1 MLFSLRLWNPP
12 PPILRISSDYGE
24 GPEPGVPSKVHQMV
38 VDRVSSILLSSS
50 QASSDS
56 DQVMSDS
63 EDDVGGSSKGEEP
76 MEMNNLE
83 SNDLMTLV

>member
-1 MLFSLRLWNPP
+1 
-12 PPILRISSDYGE
+12 
-24 GPEPGVPSKVHQMV
+24 MV

-50 QASSDS
+50 QATSDS

-63 EDDVGGSSKGEEP
+63 EDDVGGLSKGEEP
-76 MEMNNLE
+76 MELNNLE